1 MLIVAELTVVGICW
15 LLEVSL
21 TEVIALKVLPY

>member
-1 MLIVAELTVVGICW
+1 MLLVAELTVVGICW